1 VCAVDMKVGI
11 KDNSPSPTPALS
23 QRVGETLHGLIGGTF
38 NVTCEPLTNQIV
50 VDPADNSANARLN
63 GYVAN
68 YEVPV
73 THQVL
78 LGSRIHLDSAIC
90 DAIGAIPYNPTTSP
104 APVLD
109 YQGIHGLLIGA
120 HEQVHVDG
128 VFNEATA
135 ECTALQRTAGSLA
148 SRGYNLNNQKLKDA
162 IRERMKLFPSQ
173 YHSDECRVDGAL
185 DLTPSDDAPS
195 DAWLPAR

>member
-1 VCAVDMKVGI
+1 MANQQDAYVPRYTQERPRGRFARFKVFGVVAVALLATDPLRVCAVDMKVGI

-90 DAIGAIPYNPTTSP
+90 DAIGAIP
-104 APVLD
+104 
-109 YQGIHGLLIGA
+109 
-120 HEQVHVDG
+120 
-128 VFNEATA
+128 
-135 ECTALQRTAGSLA
+135 
-148 SRGYNLNNQKLKDA
+148 
-162 IRERMKLFPSQ
+162 
-173 YHSDECRVDGAL
+173 
-185 DLTPSDDAPS
+185 
-195 DAWLPAR
+195 